1 MFSKLFTVKL
11 TKPLTIELQRII
23 LWKLFYCVAR
33 RKLIRRAKTV
43 LQTKMVISLWFYSLL
58 ACPEIFYCDSQ
69 GHYTIKIPEIYF
81 FRCLWFC
88 EFDGKNHLA
97 VFWILPTT
105 VFKSLWVSQA
115 IPGATYVC
123 HHRWHVH
130 EKHICTHK
138 WQIYKYFGLLN
149 GVMTIQLTGC
159 HYLLF
164 VNSDVC
170 RNSTDKTNQLLVT
183 CDTHTTVPFWFPAR
197 RFKSPERSFV
207 T

>member
-33 RKLIRRAKTV
+33 RKLIRRAKTI

-97 VFWILPTT
+97 VF
-105 VFKSLWVSQA
+105 
-115 IPGATYVC
+115 
-123 HHRWHVH
+123 
-130 EKHICTHK
+130 
-138 WQIYKYFGLLN
+138 
-149 GVMTIQLTGC
+149 
-159 HYLLF
+159 
-164 VNSDVC
+164 
-170 RNSTDKTNQLLVT
+170 
-183 CDTHTTVPFWFPAR
+183 
-197 RFKSPERSFV
+197 
-207 T
+207 